1 MASTFTILK
10 YDETKS
16 SARYKS
22 VMNDGQLVVAHLQ
35 TVDTLLDAPL
45 SQLSLCP
52 GVPEAEVVFSS
63 VSITKFLI
71 EKMESEVVYRLAELG
86 FNTLIYLIFVTGVG
100 IVFFSLTQRIPGIFV
115 SSVGISSTTSKLR
128 STSNLRRLTRII
140 LDTNWKISIVA
151 TSKKKV

>member
-16 SARYKS
+16 SARYKA

-86 FNTLIYLIFVTGVG
+86 FNTLIYLIFVGGRT
-100 IVFFSLTQRIPGIFV
+100 
-115 SSVGISSTTSKLR
+115 
-128 STSNLRRLTRII
+128 
-140 LDTNWKISIVA
+140 
-151 TSKKKV
+151 